1 MKKEPQ
7 RISMKTL
14 LRKNGFY
21 IALVICVIAA
31 AVASYAAVDKIL
43 ENFTKEN
50 NDSARITD
58 ISPLPEDDSSHVSEN
73 TENVVRPK
81 EKLTTV
87 ETQEPVS
94 TAEPFVAVYSKPV
107 DGKLTNMFSGG
118 ELAKNKTMN
127 DWRTHNGVDIEAAEG
142 TKVVALYSGEIIR
155 SGKDELWG
163 YFAELKLDT
172 GYTAIYK
179 NLAPITGL
187 TAGKRLSQGDVL
199 GQVGTSSIIEGAEP
213 AHLHLEIKSGDNYID
228 PDSLF

>member
-73 TENVVRPK
+73 TDNVVRPK

-94 TAEPFVAVYSKPV
+94 TAEPFVAVYSK
-107 DGKLTNMFSGG
+107 
-118 ELAKNKTMN
+118 
-127 DWRTHNGVDIEAAEG
+127 
-142 TKVVALYSGEIIR
+142 
-155 SGKDELWG
+155 
-163 YFAELKLDT
+163 
-172 GYTAIYK
+172 
-179 NLAPITGL
+179 
-187 TAGKRLSQGDVL
+187 
-199 GQVGTSSIIEGAEP
+199 
-213 AHLHLEIKSGDNYID
+213 
-228 PDSLF
+228 